1 MDDVLHGVE
10 ADSKPAIAAVARS
23 FVASRL
29 EREVLARAFE
39 LLWPATSR
47 VQQVVDRQA
56 SGRGG
61 WSGLTN
67 TLRKGA

>member
-1 MDDVLHGVE
+1 MDDVLQSVKM
-10 ADSKPAIAAVARS
+10 DSKPAIAAVARS

-39 LLWPATSR
+39 LLWPAPSR
-47 VQQVVDRQA
+47 IQQVVDRQA
-56 SGRGG
+56 SGRDG
-61 WSGLTN
+61 WSGLMN